1 MTATV
6 FLVFLFVVVAAVAI
20 AVSRALPRG
29 ESLPILVGLFLWL
42 AYVGAMSWSGL
53 VASPTLRPPPAVLVA
68 LPAFLV
74 TVLVLAPLRVGL
86 RIAQSFPVW
95 LLIGAQVFRVG
106 VEMLLHQLWRDGLV
120 PRLMTYEGGNLDI
133 LTGLSAP
140 LVAWIATRGRV
151 GLAAA
156 QLWNGVG
163 LIALANIVV
172 RAVLTAPG
180 PLQTLNGDVPN
191 LAIGTFPFTYIAA
204 FFAPLAFALHVLAIR
219 AIRAVRLA
227 PLVSTPPVT

>member
-1 MTATV
+1 MTAIACLLLLA
-6 FLVFLFVVVAAVAI
+6 LVMSGVAAAI
-20 AVSRALPRG
+20 MRYLPRRQ
-29 ESLPILVGLFLWL
+29 SAVVLVILILWL
-42 AYVGAMSWSGL
+42 AYVCAMSWSGL
-53 VASPTLRPPPAVLVA
+53 VASSTLRPPPAVLVA

-95 LLIGAQVFRVG
+95 LLLGAQVFRVG
-106 VEMLLHQLWRDGLV
+106 VELLLHQLWRDGLV

-133 LTGLSAP
+133 LIGLSAP
-140 LVAWIATRGRV
+140 LIAWIATRGRA
-151 GLAAA
+151 GLALA
-156 QLWNGVG
+156 QLWNGLG
-163 LIALANIVV
+163 LVALANIVA
-172 RAVLTAPG
+172 RAVLSAPG

-219 AIRAVRLA
+219 AIRAARPA
-227 PLVSTPPVT
+227 RLVSTPPDT